1 MRKFSINE
9 YRAGDVMIL
18 DMKGNITI
26 GEGSVVLRD
35 EIDRLL
41 NEGQK
46 KILLNLA
53 NVSYLDSSGIGELVA
68 SYTAINREGGQLK
81 LLNLTHRIRDVLA
94 ITKLVTVFD
103 SYDNELNA
111 LSSFN

>member
-1 MRKFSINE
+1 MAKFSINE

>member
-1 MRKFSINE
+1 MAKFSINE

-26 GEGSVVLRD
+26 GEGSVVLRG

-41 NEGQK
+41 NEGQR